1 MSDEGAP
8 DVWMG
13 GGGSALGYREGME
26 GRNWG
31 GGGMRT
37 HERFLEIRALV
48 WLRWAEIPAH
58 VGPVLGAGYGV
69 LVFVGRAA
77 VAGEG
82 FGEPVGGADEG
93 HFGVEVL
100 GSEEE

>member
-1 MSDEGAP
+1 
-8 DVWMG
+8 
-13 GGGSALGYREGME
+13 
-26 GRNWG
+26 
-31 GGGMRT
+31 MRT

-82 FGEPVGGADEG
+82 FGEPVGGADKG